1 MEEMDVPFL
10 LEVNSVGYI
19 SYIRDAKVTLNLTP
33 ESCSDR
39 SCGQRGYVNPLT
51 AASKFG
57 LKHLQPRTQ
66 V

>member
-1 MEEMDVPFL
+1 MEEKDGPFL
-10 LEVNSVGYI
+10 LEVNSVGYV
-19 SYIRDAKVTLNLTP
+19 SHIRDAKVTLNLTR

-39 SCGQRGYVNPLT
+39 SCSQRGYVNPLT
-51 AASKFG
+51 SASEFG